1 MGTKASGAFEVKS
14 WNEET
19 YEEIDGGAKLTRV
32 SVTQSFSGDF
42 VGEGTVE
49 YLMIHRSD
57 GNANFVG
64 LQRLIGRIGDR
75 SGSVVLETNGT
86 FDGSTARSTWS
97 VVPGSGTG
105 GLRGLRGKGG
115 FIAELGPNGSFTLDY
130 DFE

>member
-64 LQRLIGRIGDR
+64 LQRLLGRIR
-75 SGSVVLETNGT
+75 RARVR
-86 FDGSTARSTWS
+86 DGRPARAARQRRLHCRAWTQRLLYAR
-97 VVPGSGTG
+97 
-105 GLRGLRGKGG
+105 LRFRV
-115 FIAELGPNGSFTLDY
+115 IAVWWQISFTVDLSRLRSAKG
-130 DFE
+130 